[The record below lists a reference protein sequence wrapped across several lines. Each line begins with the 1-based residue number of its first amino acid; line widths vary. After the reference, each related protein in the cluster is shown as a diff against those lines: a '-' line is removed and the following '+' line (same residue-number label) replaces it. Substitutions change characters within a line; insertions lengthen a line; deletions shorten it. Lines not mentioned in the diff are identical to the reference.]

1 VYNYRPRASLNIG
14 LPREAVHWQF
24 GEMEFGE
31 MKRNTSNWS
40 NFGML
45 SRRAGL
51 TASAALSCFPIDHH
65 QEMVYGKSN
74 GHVTLR
80 DQGRDPNIH
89 WARCLEIG
97 WIQIQTLIMKW
108 HLRYQIGLAFVNMAI
123 GVDNTCLAQPTSVEN
138 T

>member
-1 VYNYRPRASLNIG
+1 MAYG
-14 LPREAVHWQF
+14 L
-24 GEMEFGE
+24 
-31 MKRNTSNWS
+31 SNGK
-40 NFGML
+40 F
-45 SRRAGL
+45 
-51 TASAALSCFPIDHH
+51 ALEIDAFFPIDHH

-138 T
+138 TSSVQYCITDNFRPPLSLSLFNNAYL